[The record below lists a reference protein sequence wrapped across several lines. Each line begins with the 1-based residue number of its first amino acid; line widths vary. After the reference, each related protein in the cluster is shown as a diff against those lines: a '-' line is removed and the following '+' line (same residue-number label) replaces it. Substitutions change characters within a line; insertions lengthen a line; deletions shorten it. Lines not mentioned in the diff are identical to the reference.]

1 VKSHLRTES
10 LYENSETSYVEHRV
24 ENLTAPQL
32 LFGFRQLGRRSKAN
46 SWKTSGISVA
56 TLDSEIALS
65 DKAERNLPFHEKGEL
80 FMELRDIMTRNVEVV
95 NGNASLKEAATKM
108 KELDVGL
115 IPVCD
120 GDRLKGLL
128 TDRDITIRATA
139 NGRDPSKTKVNEVM
153 STDIAYCL
161 EDQAVDEAVI
171 LMEARQIRRLPI
183 LNQDKQLVGIVSLAD
198 IAVHVGDRDLTGE
211 TLEEISEPAEPKR

>member
-1 VKSHLRTES
+1 
-10 LYENSETSYVEHRV
+10 
-24 ENLTAPQL
+24 
-32 LFGFRQLGRRSKAN
+32 
-46 SWKTSGISVA
+46 
-56 TLDSEIALS
+56 
-65 DKAERNLPFHEKGEL
+65 
-80 FMELRDIMTRNVEVV
+80 MELRDIMTRNVEVV
-95 NGNASLKEAATKM
+95 NGNASLKEAAAKM
-108 KELDVGL
+108 KKLDVGL

>member
-1 VKSHLRTES
+1 
-10 LYENSETSYVEHRV
+10 
-24 ENLTAPQL
+24 
-32 LFGFRQLGRRSKAN
+32 
-46 SWKTSGISVA
+46 
-56 TLDSEIALS
+56 
-65 DKAERNLPFHEKGEL
+65 
-80 FMELRDIMTRNVEVV
+80 MELRDIMTRNVEVV

-108 KELDVGL
+108 KKLDVGL

-139 NGRDPSKTKVNEVM
+139 DGRDPSKTKVNEVM

-161 EDQAVDEAVI
+161 EDQTVDEAVI

>member
-1 VKSHLRTES
+1 
-10 LYENSETSYVEHRV
+10 
-24 ENLTAPQL
+24 
-32 LFGFRQLGRRSKAN
+32 
-46 SWKTSGISVA
+46 
-56 TLDSEIALS
+56 
-65 DKAERNLPFHEKGEL
+65 
-80 FMELRDIMTRNVEVV
+80 MELRDIMTRNVEVV
-95 NGNASLKEAATKM
+95 NSNASLKEAAAKM
-108 KELDVGL
+108 KKLDVGL

>member
-1 VKSHLRTES
+1 
-10 LYENSETSYVEHRV
+10 
-24 ENLTAPQL
+24 
-32 LFGFRQLGRRSKAN
+32 
-46 SWKTSGISVA
+46 
-56 TLDSEIALS
+56 
-65 DKAERNLPFHEKGEL
+65 
-80 FMELRDIMTRNVEVV
+80 MELRDIMTRNVEVV

-108 KELDVGL
+108 KTLDVGL

-139 NGRDPSKTKVNEVM
+139 NGRDPSKTKVSEVM

-198 IAVHVGDRDLTGE
+198 IAVDVGDRDLTGE

>member
-1 VKSHLRTES
+1 
-10 LYENSETSYVEHRV
+10 
-24 ENLTAPQL
+24 
-32 LFGFRQLGRRSKAN
+32 
-46 SWKTSGISVA
+46 
-56 TLDSEIALS
+56 
-65 DKAERNLPFHEKGEL
+65 
-80 FMELRDIMTRNVEVV
+80 MELRDIMTRNVEVV

-108 KELDVGL
+108 KNLDVGL

-183 LNQDKQLVGIVSLAD
+183 LNQNKQLVGIVSLAD

>member
-1 VKSHLRTES
+1 M
-10 LYENSETSYVEHRV
+10 
-24 ENLTAPQL
+24 
-32 LFGFRQLGRRSKAN
+32 
-46 SWKTSGISVA
+46 
-56 TLDSEIALS
+56 
-65 DKAERNLPFHEKGEL
+65 KGDL

-108 KELDVGL
+108 KKLDVGL

>member
-1 VKSHLRTES
+1 
-10 LYENSETSYVEHRV
+10 
-24 ENLTAPQL
+24 
-32 LFGFRQLGRRSKAN
+32 
-46 SWKTSGISVA
+46 
-56 TLDSEIALS
+56 
-65 DKAERNLPFHEKGEL
+65 
-80 FMELRDIMTRNVEVV
+80 MELRDIMTRNVEVV
-95 NGNASLKEAATKM
+95 DGNASLKEAATKM
-108 KELDVGL
+108 KQLDVGL
-115 IPVCD
+115 MPVCD

-139 NGRDPSKTKVNEVM
+139 DGRDPSKTKVNEVM

>member
-1 VKSHLRTES
+1 M
-10 LYENSETSYVEHRV
+10 
-24 ENLTAPQL
+24 
-32 LFGFRQLGRRSKAN
+32 
-46 SWKTSGISVA
+46 
-56 TLDSEIALS
+56 
-65 DKAERNLPFHEKGEL
+65 KGEL

-95 NGNASLKEAATKM
+95 DGNASLKEAATKM
-108 KELDVGL
+108 KQLDVGL
-115 IPVCD
+115 MPVCD

-139 NGRDPSKTKVNEVM
+139 DGRDPSKTKVNEVM

>member
-1 VKSHLRTES
+1 
-10 LYENSETSYVEHRV
+10 
-24 ENLTAPQL
+24 
-32 LFGFRQLGRRSKAN
+32 
-46 SWKTSGISVA
+46 
-56 TLDSEIALS
+56 
-65 DKAERNLPFHEKGEL
+65 
-80 FMELRDIMTRNVEVV
+80 MELRDIMTRNVEVV

-108 KELDVGL
+108 KTLDVGL

-139 NGRDPSKTKVNEVM
+139 NGRDPSKTKVSEVM

-183 LNQDKQLVGIVSLAD
+183 LNQDKQLIGIVSLAD

>member
-1 VKSHLRTES
+1 MKGD
-10 LYENSETSYVEHRV
+10 LY
-24 ENLTAPQL
+24 
-32 LFGFRQLGRRSKAN
+32 
-46 SWKTSGISVA
+46 
-56 TLDSEIALS
+56 
-65 DKAERNLPFHEKGEL
+65 
-80 FMELRDIMTRNVEVV
+80 MELRDIMTRNVEVV
-95 NGNASLKEAATKM
+95 NGNASLKEAAAKM
-108 KELDVGL
+108 KKLDVGL

-139 NGRDPSKTKVNEVM
+139 DGRDPSKTKVNEVM

-161 EDQAVDEAVI
+161 EDQAVDEAVT
-171 LMEARQIRRLPI
+171 LMEARHIRRVPI